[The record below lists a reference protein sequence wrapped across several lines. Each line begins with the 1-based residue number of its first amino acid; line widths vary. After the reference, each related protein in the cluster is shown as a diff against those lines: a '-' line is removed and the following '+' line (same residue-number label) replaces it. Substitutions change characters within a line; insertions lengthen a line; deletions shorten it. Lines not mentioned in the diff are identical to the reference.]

1 MEFVHGE
8 VIFVLNHLILILQA
22 MLDIEIE
29 NGVSG
34 HSEIA
39 KGLLRTLDLM
49 AVDSGYRFVVAII
62 QLIAD

>member
-1 MEFVHGE
+1 M
-8 VIFVLNHLILILQA
+8 IFVLNHLILILQA

-34 HSEIA
+34 HSKIA
-39 KGLLRTLDLM
+39 KSLLRTLDLM

>member
-8 VIFVLNHLILILQA
+8 VIFELNHLILILQA
-22 MLDIEIE
+22 MLDIETE

-34 HSEIA
+34 HSKVA
-39 KGLLRTLDLM
+39 KSLLRTLDLM
-49 AVDSGYRFVVAII
+49 AADSGYQFVVAII

>member
-8 VIFVLNHLILILQA
+8 VIFELNHLMLILQA
-22 MLDIEIE
+22 MLDIETE

-34 HSEIA
+34 HSKIA
-39 KGLLRTLDLM
+39 KSLLRTLDLM
-49 AVDSGYRFVVAII
+49 AVGYRFVVAII